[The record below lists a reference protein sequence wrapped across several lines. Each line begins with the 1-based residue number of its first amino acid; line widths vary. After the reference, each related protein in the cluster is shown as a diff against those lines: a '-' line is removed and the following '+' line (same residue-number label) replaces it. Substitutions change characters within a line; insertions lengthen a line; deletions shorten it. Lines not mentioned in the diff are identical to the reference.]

1 MTADDKNNKRDQQLF
16 RTGMDMTAPS
26 STTTGS
32 GSFYNRVIVETRAWT
47 RAMLLYPI
55 PYNEIQMAEN
65 LRQNPLW

>member
-1 MTADDKNNKRDQQLF
+1 
-16 RTGMDMTAPS
+16 MDMTAPS